1 MHGEIMPEDRTHKV
15 SCNSFTYE
23 LEVAFEI
30 LSGKWVPLI
39 IWHLAD
45 GEPKRFGEMR
55 RLMPKVTQK
64 MLTQQLRSLEKSGLV
79 NRKVYQEVPPAV
91 EYSLTEMGLKLIP
104 IFENVNGW
112 AEEYLAKR
120 KDK

>member
-1 MHGEIMPEDRTHKV
+1 MPEDRTHKI
-15 SCNSFTYE
+15 SCSSYTYE

-30 LSGKWVPLI
+30 LSGKWIPLI

-45 GEPKRFGEMR
+45 GEPKRFGQLR

-64 MLTQQLRSLEKSGLV
+64 MLTQQLRNLEKHEVV
-79 NRKVYQEVPPAV
+79 NRKVYPEVPPVV

-104 IFENVNGW
+104 LFEGINGW
-112 AEEYLAKR
+112 AKEFLEKR
-120 KDK
+120 NS

>member
-1 MHGEIMPEDRTHKV
+1 MPEDRTHKV
-15 SCNSFTYE
+15 SCSSYNFE

-39 IWHLAD
+39 IWHLSD

-64 MLTQQLRSLEKSGLV
+64 MLTQQLRNLEKYGLIS
-79 NRKVYQEVPPAV
+79 RKVYQEVPPAV
-91 EYSLTEMGLKLIP
+91 EYSLTPMGLKLLPMFKDI
-104 IFENVNGW
+104 NKW
-112 AEEYLAKR
+112 AIEYLEQR
-120 KDK
+120 DK